1 MSLRKKIS
9 VRVVGMVVVLALTG
23 VVFLL
28 LSARSYSVKAS
39 EKTSKV
45 VADLVRLGL
54 NAHMM
59 TGTMDRRDFF
69 LKAIRDLEGVKEM
82 YVIRGEAV
90 SKQFGKGRE
99 QERPRDR
106 FDLEVLKTGKPH
118 EELRE
123 TLTGATFRVTIPY
136 IAKKYKDIN
145 CLMCHNVKEGT
156 VLGGVTVVF
165 DVSGFKVLG
174 MKIAGI
180 VVIVFLAFAIL
191 SYLYVNRFFG
201 RYVGVIERIKGAME
215 KASKGD
221 FSDRVRSELND
232 EVGDM
237 ARAYDELMEKLHR
250 AFSELS
256 EAMERLAG
264 ADLSYRIETPMEGE
278 FERLR
283 LNTNRGLDGLS
294 SALRKAL
301 EGFRNIASGL
311 RGLSD
316 ELRTVA
322 SNILNQDTDI
332 NSISSAIDEFSSSL
346 RVIAENTEKVKNLS
360 GEVGREI
367 EKGEENMGHLQTA
380 MRSVKKAGDDIEE
393 FVGRI
398 IEIAE
403 QTNLLALNAAIEAAR
418 AGEMGRGFAVVADEV
433 RKLAENSAKTAQN
446 VQELV
451 AQVSGAIDES
461 VLATNE
467 TAQSLVS
474 IAQKYREVADLMVQ
488 VATAVEEQSAV
499 IDNILNSTTE
509 IAELSRKN
517 TEKIEEVSRK
527 GENLNSVA
535 EEVSGE
541 IERFKLKE

>member
-1 MSLRKKIS
+1 MSLKKKIS
-9 VRVVGMVVVLALTG
+9 VRVIGMVVVLALTG

-39 EKTSKV
+39 ERTSKV
-45 VADLVRLGL
+45 VAELVRIGL

-69 LKAIRDLEGVKEM
+69 LKAIKDLEGVKEM

-106 FDLEVLKTGKPH
+106 FDLEVLKTGKPY
-118 EELRE
+118 EEMKE

-136 IAKKYKDIN
+136 IAKKYPDIN
-145 CLMCHNVKEGT
+145 CLLCHNVKEGT

-165 DVSGFKVLG
+165 DVSGFKALG

-180 VVIVFLAFAIL
+180 VVIVFLAFAVL
-191 SYLYVNRFFG
+191 AYLYVNRFFG
-201 RYVGVIERIKGAME
+201 RYVNVIGRIKSAME
-215 KASKGD
+215 KASKGN
-221 FSDRVRSELND
+221 FSDRVRSKLDD
-232 EVGDM
+232 EVGEM

-250 AFSELS
+250 VFSELS
-256 EAMERLAG
+256 EAMERLAN
-264 ADLSYRIETPMEGE
+264 ADLSYRMETPMEGE

-283 LNTNRGLDGLS
+283 LNSNKGLDGLS
-294 SALRKAL
+294 GALRKAL

-311 RGLSD
+311 RELSG
-316 ELRTVA
+316 ELKAVA
-322 SNILNQDTDI
+322 DNIVNQDTDI

-346 RVIAENTEKVKNLS
+346 RVIAENTEKVRNLS
-360 GEVGREI
+360 GEVGKEI
-367 EKGEENMGHLQTA
+367 EKGEENVGHLQAA
-380 MRSVKKAGDDIEE
+380 MRSVKKAGDDIKE

-433 RKLAENSAKTAQN
+433 RKLAENSAKAAQSI
-446 VQELV
+446 QELV
-451 AQVSGAIDES
+451 AHVGRAIDDS

-474 IAQKYREVADLMVQ
+474 IAQKYREVADMMTQ

-517 TEKIEEVSRK
+517 TEKIEEVSRE